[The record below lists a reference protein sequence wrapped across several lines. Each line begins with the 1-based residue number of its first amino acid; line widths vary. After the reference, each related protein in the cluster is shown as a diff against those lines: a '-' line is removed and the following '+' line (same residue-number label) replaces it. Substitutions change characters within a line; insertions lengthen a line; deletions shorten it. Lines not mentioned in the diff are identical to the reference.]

1 MTEQPYNL
9 GRAAALA
16 AAVLLAAAVPLGI
29 AWTLGLHRQQA
40 ALAGG
45 ELAREAQPGST
56 LASDLEQQLKRLE
69 RTIVFDWIG
78 VGAAAAGAAL
88 LALALQ
94 NGKRGTRNPER
105 GTDGEATS
113 RDGAARFGVQVPSS
127 PLFAPS
133 SGFRVP
139 RFPFWVAAA
148 AAPAACAVLCAAPEA
163 VSQESVPVARLA
175 VLVGAAVAWIIA
187 SSKFQVPS
195 SKLKTATQK
204 GPFTWNLELETW
216 NSYAVCGAC
225 LAVAAL
231 FFTWWEPPPP
241 KAVPIA
247 RPLALLEKELM
258 AQLPGWTGAARRMPK
273 AIEGQV
279 GADEYLNLDLTP
291 PAGAKS
297 VTVYITYNANAM
309 SQIPHVPW
317 VCMTQAGYQ
326 LVEIR
331 QDGVAIAGVAGR
343 EIQPNVI
350 LFEGGSGR
358 ERARALMF
366 QYFRVGE
373 TYTWSRQ
380 LARFLATTGSLGG
393 AGSFLSQTQVAVW
406 LAPAEGG
413 DPLDKNSPAYRLGLQ
428 VLELLVPLLERGY
441 YPDLKRPGGG

>member
-1 MTEQPYNL
+1 MTEQPHNPRS
-9 GRAAALA
+9 RAAALV
-16 AAVLLAAAVPLGI
+16 AAVLLAAAVPLGTV
-29 AWTLGLHRQQA
+29 WTLGLHRQQA
-40 ALAGG
+40 AL
-45 ELAREAQPGST
+45 EAQAEPAAPEPAAGAAGYVRTCPASSDAGST
-56 LASDLEQQLKRLE
+56 APASGSSASDLEQRLGRLG

-88 LALALQ
+88 LAMASLA
-94 NGKRGTRNPER
+94 RR
-105 GTDGEATS
+105 
-113 RDGAARFGVQVPSS
+113 SS
-127 PLFAPS
+127 PTRERRVTFEGNPPLPQRA
-133 SGFRVP
+133 GFLHNAMPQRA
-139 RFPFWVAAA
+139 WVAAA

-163 VSQESVPVARLA
+163 VSQEWVPVARLA
-175 VLVGAAVAWIIA
+175 VLVAAAAAWLVVARPLPGRL
-187 SSKFQVPS
+187 QY
-195 SKLKTATQK
+195 
-204 GPFTWNLELETW
+204 G
-216 NSYAVCGAC
+216 VCVAC

-247 RPLALLEKELM
+247 RPLALLEKELL
-258 AQLPGWTGAARRMPK
+258 AKLPGWTGADRRMPK

-291 PAGAKS
+291 PGGGAH
-297 VTVYITYNANAM
+297 VTVYVTYNANAM

-326 LVEIR
+326 LAEIR

-406 LAPAEGG
+406 LEPGEGG

-428 VLELLVPLLERGY
+428 VLDRLVPLLERGY
-441 YPDLKRPGGG
+441 YPDLKRPEGG

>member
-9 GRAAALA
+9 GRAAAMA
-16 AAVLLAAAVPLGI
+16 AAVLLAAAVPLGT

-105 GTDGEATS
+105 GTDSEATS
-113 RDGAARFGVQVPSS
+113 RDGAASFGVQVPSS

-163 VSQESVPVARLA
+163 VSQESVPVARLVA
-175 VLVGAAVAWIIA
+175 TLLATVAWLVVA
-187 SSKFQVPS
+187 RPLPGRLQY
-195 SKLKTATQK
+195 
-204 GPFTWNLELETW
+204 G
-216 NSYAVCGAC
+216 VCGAC

-241 KAVPIA
+241 KAVPLA

-258 AQLPGWTGAARRMPK
+258 AKLPGWTGAARRMPK

-291 PAGAKS
+291 PAGGAR

-406 LAPAEGG
+406 LAPDDTR

>member
-1 MTEQPYNL
+1 MGSARIMTEQPYNL

-16 AAVLLAAAVPLGI
+16 AAVLLAAAVPLGTV
-29 AWTLGLHRQQA
+29 WTLGLHRKQA
-40 ALAGG
+40 AL
-45 ELAREAQPGST
+45 EAQAEPAAPEPAAPEPAAGAAGYVRTCAPRSSDAGST
-56 LASDLEQQLKRLE
+56 APASGSSASDLEQQLKRLE

-78 VGAAAAGAAL
+78 VGAAAAGAVLMAVAL
-88 LALALQ
+88 SVRSDEC
-94 NGKRGTRNPER
+94 GVMSEKRGAAGR
-105 GTDGEATS
+105 ATHH
-113 RDGAARFGVQVPSS
+113 SS
-127 PLFAPS
+127 LITHHLM
-133 SGFRVP
+133 
-139 RFPFWVAAA
+139 VAAA

-163 VSQESVPVARLA
+163 VSQESVPMARLA
-175 VLVGAAVAWIIA
+175 VLVAAAVAWLVVA
-187 SSKFQVPS
+187 RPLPGRLQY
-195 SKLKTATQK
+195 
-204 GPFTWNLELETW
+204 G
-216 NSYAVCGAC
+216 VCVAC

-258 AQLPGWTGAARRMPK
+258 AKLPGWTGQDRRMPK

-291 PAGAKS
+291 PAGARS

-317 VCMTQAGYQ
+317 VCMTQAGYK

-331 QDGVAIAGVAGR
+331 QDGMAIAGVAGR

-406 LAPAEGG
+406 LAPDDTR

-428 VLELLVPLLERGY
+428 VLDLLVPLLERGY
-441 YPDLKRPGGG
+441 YPDLRGPEGG

>member
-1 MTEQPYNL
+1 MATGERMGSARIMTEQPYNL
-9 GRAAALA
+9 RLRAAALA
-16 AAVLLAAAVPLGI
+16 AAVLLAAAVPLGT

-40 ALAGG
+40 ALEAQ
-45 ELAREAQPGST
+45 LAREAQPGST

-88 LALALQ
+88 LALALSVRSDEC
-94 NGKRGTRNPER
+94 GVMSEKR
-105 GTDGEATS
+105 EAAGRATHH
-113 RDGAARFGVQVPSS
+113 SS
-127 PLFAPS
+127 LITHHLM
-133 SGFRVP
+133 
-139 RFPFWVAAA
+139 VAAA

-175 VLVGAAVAWIIA
+175 VLVAAAV
-187 SSKFQVPS
+187 
-195 SKLKTATQK
+195 
-204 GPFTWNLELETW
+204 TWLVVARPLPGRLQ
-216 NSYAVCGAC
+216 YGVCLAC

-258 AQLPGWTGAARRMPK
+258 AKLPGWTGADRRMPK

-291 PAGAKS
+291 PAGGAR